1 MASLRD
7 KVKIHINKIINNDI
21 ITNNIEKGIYN
32 YTITESEKNNITK
45 SWDFENFRNLYIN
58 KSLSIL
64 GNLDNDNYIN
74 NDELLILIN
83 NNKIN
88 PYDIAFMN
96 PEELFPSKWE
106 DILEKKKK
114 RNNIIYTNQ
123 NSIYTDIYQCNKCK
137 ERKCSY
143 YQLQTRSADEPMTTF
158 ITCINC
164 GKKWKC

>member
-123 NSIYTDIYQCNKCK
+123 NLIYTDIYQCNKCK